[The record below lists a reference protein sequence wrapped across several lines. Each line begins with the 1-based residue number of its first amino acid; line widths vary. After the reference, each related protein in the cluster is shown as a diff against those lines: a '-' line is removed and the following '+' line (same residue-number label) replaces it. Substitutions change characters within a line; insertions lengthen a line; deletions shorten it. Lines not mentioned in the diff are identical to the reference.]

1 MIKCELWL
9 GEPQKKIGDHEFI
22 SVPRIG
28 EAVSVRVDTD
38 ANYTT
43 YRVDDIT
50 HRAQS
55 NEDSPATYVFVSR
68 AA

>member
-1 MIKCELWL
+1 M
-9 GEPQKKIGDHEFI
+9 

-43 YRVDDIT
+43 YRVDDVT
-50 HRAQS
+50 HRAQT
-55 NEDSPATYVFVSR
+55 NEDSPAIYVFVSK

>member
-1 MIKCELWL
+1 MTQCEIWL
-9 GEPQKKIGDHEFI
+9 GEPQKKIGDYEFI
-22 SVPRIG
+22 SVPRVG
-28 EAVSVRVDTD
+28 EAVSVRADTD
-38 ANYTT
+38 TNYTT

-55 NEDSPATYVFVSR
+55 NEDSAAIYVFVSK